1 MHTKRLIQKLD
12 CLTGKNDLIMFDYKI
27 LKNEKA
33 IDLNTLIQ
41 IPDDFINLPD
51 EEKIAVFDCDNTI
64 IHGDIS
70 EAVFGLL
77 KKKGYEM
84 DFSWHE
90 YNSLINDSN
99 KEEAYKKLI
108 SCYSGKSKYTIEDI
122 TNQTINKYSDEIKF
136 VSFTE
141 NGKFYSLPLPFK
153 NSLMEKLILKLD
165 MLGFNI
171 YVISAS
177 SDISVKIVSREF
189 FGIPKKN
196 VHGMK
201 LAEKDGL
208 LTSRIIEPIS
218 CFEGKRDVYHEFI
231 SKNPP
236 LITAGDSNNDLPL
249 LELTSPKGTVL
260 WMDKF
265 EADEEKNN
273 KSFENAKNKLNRDII
288 RIIPEE
294 I

>member
-1 MHTKRLIQKLD
+1 
-12 CLTGKNDLIMFDYKI
+12 MFDYKI

-33 IDLNTLIQ
+33 IDLNSLIQ

-70 EAVFGLL
+70 EAVFVLL
-77 KKKGYEM
+77 KKKGY
-84 DFSWHE
+84 DLNFTWHE
-90 YNSLINDSN
+90 YNSLINDSK

-108 SCYSGKSKYTIEDI
+108 SCYAGISKYTIQDV
-122 TNQTINKYSDEIKF
+122 TNEAINKYSEEIKF
-136 VSFTE
+136 ISFTE
-141 NGKFYSLPLPFK
+141 KGKFYSLPLPLK

-171 YVISAS
+171 YVVSAS
-177 SDISVKIVSREF
+177 YDLSVKIACREL
-189 FGIPKKN
+189 FGIREKN
-196 VHGMK
+196 VYGMK

-208 LTSRIIEPIS
+208 LTSEIIEPVS
-218 CFEGKRDVYHEFI
+218 CFYGKQDVFHEFI

-273 KSFENAKNKLNRDII
+273 ESFENAKNKLNRDII